1 MTEDEAKAWLVENVD
16 VSRETLAK
24 LDLFR
29 TILVEASQSQNLISA
44 STIDQ
49 IWGRHIVDSAQL
61 WPLAPRQVGDAW
73 LDLGT
78 GAGFPGI
85 VIAILDPRPMHL
97 VEERKGRAA
106 FLSQVVEAL
115 DLNHC
120 TVHGCKLQA
129 LKLSPVSVISARAFA
144 PLPKLLELAHSFS
157 TVKTRW
163 LLPKGKSAQAEL
175 ESLGRS
181 WQGMFHVKQSVTDAE
196 AAILVGSG
204 VKRAKAT

>member
-1 MTEDEAKAWLVENVD
+1 MTEDEARAWLVTNVS
-16 VSRETLAK
+16 VSRETLGR
-24 LDLFR
+24 LDIFH
-29 TILVEASQSQNLISA
+29 TMLVEASATQNLIA
-44 STIDQ
+44 GSTTNH

-61 WPLAPRQVGDAW
+61 LPLAVRRDADIW

-85 VIAILDPRPMHL
+85 VIALLDSRPIHL
-97 VEERKGRAA
+97 VEERKGRVA
-106 FLSQVVEAL
+106 FLNHVVATL
-115 DLNHC
+115 GLSHC

-129 LKLSPVSVISARAFA
+129 LRLPPVDVISARAFA

-175 ESLGRS
+175 ESLGGS
-181 WQGMFHVKQSVTDAE
+181 WQGMFHVKQSVTDTE

-204 VKRAKAT
+204 VKRAKAK